1 MASDNNGAD
10 YRSDKRVQERLLDA
24 AEELFC
30 ERGFRGSSIRNIA
43 ATAGCN
49 IASVNY
55 YFGGKEKLYAEV
67 WRRHLL
73 VLRDSQIASIEK
85 VMSANQGKPCLE
97 ELLRSFAEAF
107 IGPLV
112 DEAKSGRLIKLM
124 TREMLDRHLPPN
136 MFVDEVI
143 NPTLGAMQK
152 ALVKTCPG
160 LQESQIALVVFSI
173 VGQLIHTVRVR
184 TMFEGSDRRDLPI
197 FDLAEM
203 VDHIIKFS
211 AAGIRACASETKGI

>member
-10 YRSDKRVQERLLDA
+10 YRSDKRVQERLLDV
-24 AEELFC
+24 AEQLFC
-30 ERGFRGSSIRNIA
+30 EHGFAGTSVRDIA
-43 ATAGCN
+43 AAAKCN
-49 IASVNY
+49 LASVSY
-55 YFGGKEKLYAEV
+55 YFGGKEKLYADV
-67 WRRHLL
+67 WRRRLL
-73 VLRDSQIASIEK
+73 VLRDSQIAGIEK

-107 IGPLV
+107 IGSLV
-112 DEAKSGRLIKLM
+112 DETKGSRLFQLM
-124 TREMLDRHLPPN
+124 MREMLDKRLPLN

-152 ALVKTCPG
+152 ALIKTYPG
-160 LQESQIALVVFSI
+160 LQEPQIALVVFSI
-173 VGQLIHTVRVR
+173 VGQLIHAVRMR
-184 TMFEGSDRRDLPI
+184 TMFEGSDWRDLPI

-211 AAGIRACASETKGI
+211 AAGIRAYADEKTI

>member
-1 MASDNNGAD
+1 MVSDNNEAD
-10 YRSDKRVQERLLDA
+10 YRSDKRVQERLLDV

-30 ERGFRGSSIRNIA
+30 KRGFDGTSVRDIA
-43 ATAGCN
+43 AEAKCN
-49 IASVNY
+49 LASVSY
-55 YFGGKEKLYAEV
+55 YFGGKEKLYTDV
-67 WRRHLL
+67 WRRRLL

-107 IGPLV
+107 IGSLV
-112 DEAKSGRLIKLM
+112 DEAKGSQLLQFM
-124 TREMLDRHLPPN
+124 MREMLDRRLPLN
-136 MFVDEVI
+136 MFVDEVV

-160 LQESQIALVVFSI
+160 LQGPQTALVVFSI
-173 VGQLIHTVRVR
+173 VGQLIHAVRMR
-184 TMFEGSDRRDLPI
+184 TMFEESGRRDLPI

-211 AAGIRACASETKGI
+211 AAGIRACAGETR

>member
-1 MASDNNGAD
+1 MASDNNRAD

-24 AEELFC
+24 AEGLFC
-30 ERGFRGSSIRNIA
+30 ECGFAGTSIREIA
-43 ATAGCN
+43 AAAKCN
-49 IASVNY
+49 LASVSY
-55 YFGGKEKLYAEV
+55 YFGGKEKLYTDV

-73 VLRDSQIASIEK
+73 VMRDSQIVSIEK

-97 ELLRSFAEAF
+97 DLLRSFAEAF

-136 MFVDEVI
+136 MFVDEMI

-160 LQESQIALVVFSI
+160 LQESQITLVVFSI
-173 VGQLIHTVRVR
+173 VGQLIHAVRVR

-211 AAGIRACASETKGI
+211 AAGIRAYASETTK

>member
-1 MASDNNGAD
+1 MASGNNGAN
-10 YRSDKRVQERLLDA
+10 YRSDKRVRERLLDA
-24 AEELFC
+24 AERLFC
-30 ERGFRGSSIRNIA
+30 DRGFAGTSIRDIA
-43 ATAGCN
+43 AAAKCN
-49 IASVNY
+49 IASVSY
-55 YFGGKEKLYAEV
+55 YFGGKEKLYTDV

-73 VLRDSQIASIEK
+73 VMRDSQIASIEK
-85 VMSANQGKPCLE
+85 AMSANQGKPRLE

-107 IGPLV
+107 IGSLV
-112 DEAKSGRLIKLM
+112 DETKGSRLFQLM
-124 TREMLDRHLPPN
+124 MREMLDRRLPPD

-152 ALVKTCPG
+152 ALIKTYPG
-160 LQESQIALVVFSI
+160 LQESQTALVVFSI
-173 VGQLIHTVRVR
+173 VGQLIHAVRMR

-211 AAGIRACASETKGI
+211 AAGIRAYAGETTK

>member
-10 YRSDKRVQERLLDA
+10 YRSDKRVQKRLLDV

-30 ERGFRGSSIRNIA
+30 EHGFAGTSVRDIA
-43 ATAGCN
+43 AEAKCN
-49 IASVNY
+49 LASVSY
-55 YFGGKEKLYAEV
+55 YFGGKEKLYTDV

-73 VLRDSQIASIEK
+73 VMRDSQIASIEK
-85 VMSANQGKPCLE
+85 VMSANQGKPRLE

-107 IGPLV
+107 LGSLV
-112 DEAKSGRLIKLM
+112 DETRGSRLFQLM
-124 TREMLDRHLPPN
+124 MREMVDRRLPLD

-143 NPTLGAMQK
+143 NPTLDAMQK
-152 ALVKTCPG
+152 ALVRTCPG
-160 LQESQIALVVFSI
+160 LLESQTALAVFSI
-173 VGQLIHTVRVR
+173 VGQLIHAVRMR

-211 AAGIRACASETKGI
+211 AAGIRAYADEKAI